1 MISAPL
7 PNLDTLDTEALKK
20 MVLAQHN
27 QLLEQQQLASQQIA
41 SASQQIEH
49 LKLVI
54 DKYKRMIFGTKSEK
68 LKGELEQLEFQLE
81 ELETEQ
87 AARQAQEPH
96 SPRATNKSRPRA
108 PRKPLPEDLPR
119 EVITHPPASTCCP
132 DCGGALRQ
140 FGEDVSEQ
148 LERIPA
154 SFKVIQHVRPK
165 FACAAC
171 EQVVQAP
178 APARPID
185 QGLPGPG
192 LLAHVLVSKFADH
205 LPLYRQSEI
214 YAREGVDL
222 CRSTLAG
229 WVGAASELLAPLVDQ
244 IRRHVMAGSQNTRR

>member
-20 MVLAQHN
+20 MVVAQHN
-27 QLLEQQQLASQQIA
+27 QLLEQQQLASQQMEQA
-41 SASQQIEH
+41 GRQIEH

-96 SPRATNKSRPRA
+96 SPRATNKSRPRP

-148 LERIPA
+148 LERVPA
-154 SFKVIQHVRPK
+154 SYKVIQHVRPK
-165 FACAAC
+165 FACRAC

-178 APARPID
+178 APTRPID

-205 LPLYRQSEI
+205 CVSRRRWLVWQRRTIQKMRVGPSTAAI
-214 YAREGVDL
+214 
-222 CRSTLAG
+222 RSRFQTP
-229 WVGAASELLAPLVDQ
+229 VCCCC
-244 IRRHVMAGSQNTRR
+244 

>member
-1 MISAPL
+1 MPYCSRDFCSI
-7 PNLDTLDTEALKK
+7 TESRYARYRSIEEDGGRA
-20 MVLAQHN
+20 AQP
-27 QLLEQQQLASQQIA
+27 AA
-41 SASQQIEH
+41 RTAATASQQIEH

-119 EVITHPPASTCCP
+119 EVITHPPATTCCP

-140 FGEDVSEQ
+140 FGQDVSEQ

-154 SFKVIQHVRPK
+154 SFKVIEHAAEVCLRSLRTGGPG
-165 FACAAC
+165 ACSGAADRSGL
-171 EQVVQAP
+171 
-178 APARPID
+178 ARP
-185 QGLPGPG
+185 
-192 LLAHVLVSKFADH
+192 
-205 LPLYRQSEI
+205 
-214 YAREGVDL
+214 
-222 CRSTLAG
+222 
-229 WVGAASELLAPLVDQ
+229 
-244 IRRHVMAGSQNTRR
+244 